1 MFNDAPGGA
10 DMATKILRL
19 PVVQS
24 RTGLSK
30 STIYKRISEGSFPA
44 PISLGDRAVGW
55 VDSAVEDWVR
65 HRIEESQETRRLSSG
80 FCL

>member
-1 MFNDAPGGA
+1 
-10 DMATKILRL
+10 MAIEILRL
-19 PVVQS
+19 PAVTS

-55 VDSAVEDWVR
+55 IDSAVDGWVQE
-65 HRIEESQETRRLSSG
+65 RIDDSRKAQRSSRG
-80 FCL
+80 C